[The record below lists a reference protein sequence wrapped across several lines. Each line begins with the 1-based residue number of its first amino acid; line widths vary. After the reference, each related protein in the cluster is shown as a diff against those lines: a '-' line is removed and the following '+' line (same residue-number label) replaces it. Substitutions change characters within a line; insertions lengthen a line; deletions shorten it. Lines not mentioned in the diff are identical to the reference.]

1 MIPLIEPV
9 FSVIIPVY
17 NKRPHV
23 KRALDSV
30 IDQAFS
36 SLEIIVVN
44 DASTDGSEKILEQFN
59 DARIRVFQRTEP
71 GLGGYA
77 ARNLGIEKARGQWI
91 TFLDA
96 DDEWLPGHLSRLF
109 ELSEIFPMAEM
120 LGCGWYISDGSSCII
135 NPYASRFNKKTLFDP
150 EKYLDVQGRGMDLLH
165 TDVVAVKRY
174 LIEAIGGFPAAG
186 PSCKRAGDGQTWLRC
201 ILEGAELA
209 WRPEPGAV
217 YYQDAVNMVTRAKRY
232 DLRENCLISFLDKIT
247 REREIRYKKLMP
259 GLKRY
264 RDSRVLSHL
273 LQHAR
278 NGKVTREYMT
288 LGFRHFRLDVRLL
301 LIFVSWLF
309 PWVGKELFKVKDRFG
324 GVHSR

>member
-1 MIPLIEPV
+1 MIEPV

-17 NKRPHV
+17 NKGPHI
-23 KRALDSV
+23 KRALGSV
-30 IDQAFS
+30 IGQDFS
-36 SLEIIVVN
+36 ALEIIVVN

-59 DARIRVFQRTEP
+59 DARIRIFQRTEP

-109 ELSEIFPMAEM
+109 ELSEIFPMAEI

-135 NPYASRFNKKTLFDP
+135 NPYASRCKKKTLFDP

-174 LIEAIGGFPAAG
+174 LIEAIGGFPVAG

-201 ILEGAELA
+201 ILAGAELA

-217 YYQDAVNMVTRAKRY
+217 YYQDAVNMVTRAKQY
-232 DLRENCLISFLDKIT
+232 DLNENCLINFLNGII
-247 REREIRYKKLMP
+247 REGGDRSDGIMR

-264 RDSRVLSHL
+264 RDSRILSHL

-278 NGKVTREYMT
+278 TGKVTREHVVHGLRY
-288 LGFRHFRLDVRLL
+288 FRLDVRFL
-301 LIFVSWLF
+301 LIFIAWLF
-309 PWVGKELFKVKDRFG
+309 PWAGEKLFKLKDRFG
-324 GVHSR
+324 GVQSR